1 MNALIILVSLSY
13 CERFRNLTRLKFRN
27 ENVLTRECREVD
39 VLEQVRVT
47 GRRKCQDLLG
57 LYNSTVPQISMKRHI
72 YGYLEEHRGN
82 CIHKS

>member
-27 ENVLTRECREVD
+27 ENVTEYREVD
-39 VLEQVRVT
+39 VLKQVRVI